1 MRQSKSKL
9 IRELTRIFNENVCKS
24 LNNGEPDIK
33 TAKENKE
40 KNRQMY
46 RTAKH
51 GYKKLN
57 RMGKKFFLTN
67 LELLKNENV
76 GKLS

>member
-1 MRQSKSKL
+1 MRNSKAKT
-9 IRELTRIFNENVCKS
+9 IRKLTRIFNENVCKS

-33 TAKENKE
+33 TAKENKS

-46 RTAKH
+46 RTAK
-51 GYKKLN
+51 KNFARMN
-57 RMGKKFFLTN
+57 RKSKEFFLSS

-76 GKLS
+76 GKLN